1 MQSIS
6 ITDLYPTPVSS
17 LLTVLQG
24 GWLLTKGHIVLVS
37 FEFYNKN
44 LFCSKNDDFQTY
56 LHSVG
61 CAALRC
67 IHQTP

>member
-37 FEFYNKN
+37 SEFYNKN
-44 LFCSKNDDFQTY
+44 LFCSKNDDF
-56 LHSVG
+56 
-61 CAALRC
+61 
-67 IHQTP
+67 